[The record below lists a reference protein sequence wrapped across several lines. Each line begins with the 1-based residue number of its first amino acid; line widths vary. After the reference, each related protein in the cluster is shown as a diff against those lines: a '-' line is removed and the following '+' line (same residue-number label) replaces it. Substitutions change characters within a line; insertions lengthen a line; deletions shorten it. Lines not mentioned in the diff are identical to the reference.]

1 MITKAILTTWLTLSA
16 TLGTTWDKTPEK
28 WNLSDVYRI
37 LQDSPWSPAAFKL
50 EGKIAPGQVDSQ
62 TGLVPDS
69 RSNRTDA
76 NTVPGMR
83 MSRSKPQA
91 AIPVLWW
98 SSKTI
103 RLAEQRLR
111 QLRNP
116 ALPAGSLQA
125 DELPDYVLV
134 IEGSEQLRIL
144 RDAKEDLHDTV
155 FLELPDG
162 VTLDLGSVQFVEGTE
177 QEEPRVEFHFA
188 KQIEGRPTLDPN
200 FERVIF
206 HCKASSKTAR
216 PFQDNAITL
225 RADFKPRVMRVRGL
239 PIFEARVVSV
249 PLGTCSFL
257 RRDCGVY
264 SQVVADILQ
273 ENLVGSVKRLDFDE
287 VPQTTI
293 RSEAEAL
300 WRSRHN
306 PALHAAVD
314 HNISENFSNRS
325 VMQCRGFQCR
335 RLYASKYTSS
345 ESFQLF
351 VELELQ
357 IPPQHTG
364 SHSGGLSVRNRKDRD
379 DCV

>member
-177 QEEPRVEFHFA
+177 QGNPRVEFHFPR
-188 KQIEGRPTLDPN
+188 QIEGRPTLDPN
-200 FERVIF
+200 FERIIF
-206 HCKASSKTAR
+206 HCKASAKTAQ
-216 PFQDNAITL
+216 PLQDNAIAL
-225 RADFKPRVMRVRGL
+225 RAEFKPRAMRARGEPDL
-239 PIFEARVVSV
+239 
-249 PLGTCSFL
+249 
-257 RRDCGVY
+257 
-264 SQVVADILQ
+264 
-273 ENLVGSVKRLDFDE
+273 
-287 VPQTTI
+287 
-293 RSEAEAL
+293 
-300 WRSRHN
+300 
-306 PALHAAVD
+306 
-314 HNISENFSNRS
+314 
-325 VMQCRGFQCR
+325 
-335 RLYASKYTSS
+335 
-345 ESFQLF
+345 
-351 VELELQ
+351 
-357 IPPQHTG
+357 
-364 SHSGGLSVRNRKDRD
+364 
-379 DCV
+379 

>member
-1 MITKAILTTWLTLSA
+1 MITKAILTTWLALSA
-16 TLGTTWDKTPEK
+16 TLGATWDKTPEK

-69 RSNRTDA
+69 RSNPTDA

-116 ALPAGSLQA
+116 ALPAGPLQA

-225 RADFKPRVMRVRGL
+225 RAEFKPRVMRVRGL
-239 PIFEARVVSV
+239 PD
-249 PLGTCSFL
+249 L
-257 RRDCGVY
+257 
-264 SQVVADILQ
+264 
-273 ENLVGSVKRLDFDE
+273 
-287 VPQTTI
+287 
-293 RSEAEAL
+293 
-300 WRSRHN
+300 
-306 PALHAAVD
+306 
-314 HNISENFSNRS
+314 
-325 VMQCRGFQCR
+325 
-335 RLYASKYTSS
+335 
-345 ESFQLF
+345 
-351 VELELQ
+351 
-357 IPPQHTG
+357 
-364 SHSGGLSVRNRKDRD
+364 
-379 DCV
+379 